1 MFIDLNITDE
11 ATAAVDV
18 QTDDIVQ
25 QTIRLV
31 TDKQYS
37 HKLQMDKWTVYKTPK
52 NKNSNNKT
60 LKT

>member
-31 TDKQYS
+31 TDKQY
-37 HKLQMDKWTVYKTPK
+37 
-52 NKNSNNKT
+52 
-60 LKT
+60 

>member
-1 MFIDLNITDE
+1 MCLFFYITDE

-31 TDKQYS
+31 TNKQYC
-37 HKLQMDKWTVYKTPK
+37 HKSANNIVTSLQEKLNFSYV
-52 NKNSNNKT
+52 
-60 LKT
+60 